1 MGTPSSRAVRARS
14 PFPSEKGNCVLAITV
29 VFFVYRGGTLG
40 SNVFAP
46 ESIML
51 ATFFVLWPFAAASLF
66 ALAKFFDQRDQQLA
80 KIQVVV
86 RRHR

>member
-1 MGTPSSRAVRARS
+1 M
-14 PFPSEKGNCVLAITV
+14 AIPI
-29 VFFVYRGGTLG
+29 VFFVERGGTLD
-40 SNVFAP
+40 SNVFAL

-80 KIQVVV
+80 RIQVVV